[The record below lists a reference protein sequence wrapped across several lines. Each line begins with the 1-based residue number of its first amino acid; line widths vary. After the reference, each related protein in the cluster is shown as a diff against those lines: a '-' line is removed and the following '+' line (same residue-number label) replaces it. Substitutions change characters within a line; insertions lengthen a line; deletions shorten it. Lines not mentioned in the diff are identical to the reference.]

1 MNLLRRLSH
10 LQVLSGLA
18 TRLHLG
24 TALRR
29 AYYWWV
35 TSPEGVEF
43 CALGLSY
50 RMRGLDP
57 DRLRSCEW
65 YVLYGE
71 RDFQVALRADLR
83 PGESVLD
90 VGANLGQFTL
100 PLAKMVGEKGHVLSF
115 EPVGAAFQQLL
126 ENVKLNGLTNVQVF
140 RKALGEEDTE
150 AEIFAGGG
158 RSPSIVA
165 PEDDT
170 IYRSVSE
177 KIEIVRGDTFFARE
191 KLPIPHAVKIDV
203 EGFEYAVLQGLRAT
217 LADPRCRL
225 MCLEIHPHL
234 LPSGVSAETI
244 TELLRSLGFEQFQ
257 TQSRRRELHVVALK
271 PAPVS

>member
-18 TRLHLG
+18 TRLHLS

-57 DRLRSCEW
+57 DRLRFYEW
-65 YVLYGE
+65 MVLYGE
-71 RDFQVALRADLR
+71 RDFLVALRADLR

-140 RKALGEEDTE
+140 RKALGEEDTK
-150 AEIFAGGG
+150 AEIFVGG
-158 RSPSIVA
+158 SHCPSIVA
-165 PEDDT
+165 PEDDA
-170 IYRSVSE
+170 IYRSISE

-217 LADPRCRL
+217 LADPHCRL
-225 MCLEIHPHL
+225 LCLEIHPHL

-257 TQSRRRELHVVALK
+257 TQSRTTELHLVALK